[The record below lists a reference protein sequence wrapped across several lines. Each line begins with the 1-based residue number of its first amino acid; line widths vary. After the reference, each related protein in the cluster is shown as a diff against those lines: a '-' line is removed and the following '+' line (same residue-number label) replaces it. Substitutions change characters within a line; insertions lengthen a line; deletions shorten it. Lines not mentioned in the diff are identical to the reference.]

1 MEASQRESVTV
12 IHRDSQGSPDYV
24 FTLSFEYGEETHQW
38 VGVCPELGTSAFA
51 NNLDQV
57 RSELREAVELQL
69 NELGRLT
76 EIQDCFRP
84 VRYGMWLA
92 GHHSAGRGRC
102 VDGGYVA
109 HIRFELQG
117 VGDFGVAGEHLGY
130 AEDFSDS

>member
-76 EIQDCFRP
+76 EIQDYLVENHVHIVP
-84 VRYGMWLA
+84 IGPPTGQAA
-92 GHHSAGRGRC
+92 GF
-102 VDGGYVA
+102 V
-109 HIRFELQG
+109 
-117 VGDFGVAGEHLGY
+117 VAG
-130 AEDFSDS
+130 ASSAS